1 KLDNAPG
8 LAVGLIARDLERQRP
23 GLRIFI
29 VNVQIH
35 KLFACKC
42 KLIELRSRRWRFN
55 MRQHLLQISCILR
68 SVLRIMKL
76 AIDKVENVVAR
87 NIRSQGSP
95 VQLLY
100 LFGYVV
106 HAPVSVELFADLS
119 IDRKL
124 LL

>member
-1 KLDNAPG
+1 
-8 LAVGLIARDLERQRP
+8 
-23 GLRIFI
+23 
-29 VNVQIH
+29 
-35 KLFACKC
+35 
-42 KLIELRSRRWRFN
+42 

-87 NIRSQGSP
+87 NIRSQGIP

-106 HAPVSVELFADLS
+106 HAPVS
-119 IDRKL
+119 IDFFTNL
-124 LL
+124 TVY